1 MKFVKLKSRGGD
13 YMVIAQNVAYLRAHE
28 NDQTKI
34 GMIGSDAILV
44 AGTID
49 QVAAQI
55 LAG

>member
-13 YMVIAQNVAYLRAHE
+13 YLIVAQNVAWLRTHE

-49 QVAAQI
+49 ETAAAI